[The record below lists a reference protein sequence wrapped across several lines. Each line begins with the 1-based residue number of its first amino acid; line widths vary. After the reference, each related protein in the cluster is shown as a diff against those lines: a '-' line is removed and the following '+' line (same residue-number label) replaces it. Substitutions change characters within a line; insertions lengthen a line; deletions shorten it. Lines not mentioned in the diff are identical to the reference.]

1 MKNISNKEF
10 NISENTIDILDGIKV
25 TELQTNGYYYSLIK
39 TSVLSNIVSDLEEM
53 YSIARIEGE
62 TYVSIFIDL
71 IKRDRKKRGVM
82 QRLRKIII

>member
-10 NISENTIDILDGIKV
+10 SISENTVDILDGIKV
-25 TELQTNGYYYSLIK
+25 TEIQPKGYNYSLIK
-39 TSVLSNIVSDLEEM
+39 TSVLYNIVSDLEEM

-71 IKRDRKKRGVM
+71 IKRDKKKRGVM